1 MNAVVPNMNARCLLR
16 LFLAPALLSILP
28 PAEGQLRRPGIIT
41 IDREDREKSELA
53 REEGAIYLEGMIEE
67 KVLVRVA
74 GAAPAYVN
82 LKGERWLGNLLPG
95 QNAVLLA
102 VSDKAY
108 RVRARAKQG
117 QVAGWVSKAAV
128 TGLPEGFE
136 ENLRQYHERHVIV
149 AELIKTK
156 QIALGMTVAEV
167 TASIGPPDKRRSTV
181 NEGGRSDLLEFIS
194 YRRVPQTVMTV
205 DAFGQAVPLTRY
217 IDVESGR
224 ITVEFANDVVTSISE
239 SEGLDFSNVRLD
251 VTVPP
256 VVVLF

>member
-1 MNAVVPNMNARCLLR
+1 MNALRRQCLVL
-16 LFLAPALLSILP
+16 LPALLLGASA
-28 PAEGQLRRPGIIT
+28 AEGQLRRPGIAT
-41 IDREDREKSELA
+41 VEREDREKSELV
-53 REEGAIYLEGMIEE
+53 REEGAIYLEGMVEE
-67 KVLVRVA
+67 EVLVRVA
-74 GAAPAYVN
+74 TAAPAYVN
-82 LKGERWLGNLLPG
+82 LKGERWLGNLLPD

-128 TGLPEGFE
+128 KGLPEGFE

-149 AELIKTK
+149 AALIENK

-167 TASIGPPDKRRSTV
+167 TASIGPPDKRSSTV
-181 NEGGRSDLLEFIS
+181 NEAGRTDSLEYIS
-194 YRRVPQTVMTV
+194 YRRVPQTAMAV
-205 DAFGQAVPLTRY
+205 DALGRAVPVTRY
-217 IDVESGR
+217 VEVESGR

-239 SEGLDFSNVRLD
+239 SEGLNYANARLD

-256 VVVLF
+256 VVFLF